1 MSARGRLRAKETP
14 TERRARARQV
24 ARALA
29 DAYPDAWCALRYEDA
44 WQLLVATILSAQCT
58 DARVNVVTPV
68 LFRRYPTAA
77 ALAAAPVADIE
88 ALVHSTGFFRQKTKT
103 LKTVAEA
110 IARLGGEVPRDLEAL
125 VRLGG
130 VGRKTANVVLG
141 TAYGVPAIMVDTHVR
156 RVANRLGLTCEDDP
170 TKIEM
175 EVRALLPPSEWTY
188 FSHRLIHHGRR
199 ICSARRPRCPGCP
212 LLRLCPQIDLP
223 AGTRTPV
230 ERAAGGGQ
238 RRRPAGAGER
248 PPRPR

>member
-1 MSARGRLRAKETP
+1 MKETAA
-14 TERRARARQV
+14 ERRAHARQV

-29 DAYPDAWCALRYEDA
+29 DAYPDAWCALRHEDA

-68 LFRRYPTAA
+68 LFSRYPTAA
-77 ALAAAPVADIE
+77 ALAAAPASAVE
-88 ALVHSTGFFRQKTKT
+88 ALVHSTGFFRHKTKT
-103 LKTVAEA
+103 LKAVADA
-110 IARLGGEVPRDLEAL
+110 IARLGGEVPRDLDTL

-156 RVANRLGLTCEDDP
+156 RLANRLGFTREDDP

-175 EVRALLPPSEWTY
+175 DLRALLPPSEWTH

-199 ICSARRPRCPGCP
+199 ICRAQRPRCPECP
-212 LLRLCPQIDLP
+212 LLRLCPQNGVP
-223 AGTRTPV
+223 ARATTPL
-230 ERAAGGGQ
+230 EQAAGGGQ
-238 RRRPAGAGER
+238 RRRPPGAGGR
-248 PPRPR
+248 PSRQR